1 MRRDNRGF
9 TLIEMIVVIAI
20 IALLVAIL
28 LPIVYKY
35 IGEAELTSAAGNAKL
50 QAVAMGCFRKDL
62 GYWPTGVD
70 PGTGQRYLPGDP
82 LRTMWFYGNG
92 RVPGCAGGACPVDE
106 TSFEAAGMTANKDAT
121 GNNATSADTFGAP
134 GTWANMLAGDFLD
147 DHLLTNSEGYTTAPP
162 SDSLAWIQKYWQG
175 PYMDKPSQ
183 PDPWG
188 RSYVTC
194 AAGFVRPITDWADP
208 AQVADAT
215 FHCWVLS
222 CGPDEIL
229 TTEPHHTTVRG
240 DDIGYMFY

>member
-1 MRRDNRGF
+1 MRREKGF

-62 GYWPTGVD
+62 GYWPSGMN
-70 PGTGQRYLPGDP
+70 GNQRYLPGDEE
-82 LRTMWFYGNG
+82 RTMWFYGNG
-92 RVPGCAGGACPVDE
+92 RIPNGN
-106 TSFEAAGMTANKDAT
+106 TAATTFAEEGSYGTNAN
-121 GNNATSADTFGAP
+121 AP
-134 GTWANMLAGDFLD
+134 GHNDSPADWGPGSWSEMLAGDYID
-147 DHLLTNSEGYTTAPP
+147 DHLLTNSEGYTTEPP
-162 SDSLAWIQKYWQG
+162 SQSLSWIQKYWQG

-188 RSYVTC
+188 RSYVACTG
-194 AAGFVRPITDWADP
+194 GFVRPITDWIG
-208 AQVADAT
+208 AT
-215 FHCWVLS
+215 SAHQRKYATYHCWVLS
-222 CGPDEIL
+222 AGPDETL
-229 TTEPHHTTVRG
+229 FTEPHMTTTIG

>member
-1 MRRDNRGF
+1 MIRKNKGF

-62 GYWPTGVD
+62 GYWPSGMN
-70 PGTGQRYLPGDP
+70 GAQRYLPGDSA
-82 LRTMWFYGNG
+82 RTMWFYGNG
-92 RVPGCAGGACPVDE
+92 RVPDGD
-106 TSFEAAGMTANKDAT
+106 TAATT
-121 GNNATSADTFGAP
+121 FSADTTWNAGSNGP
-134 GTWANMLAGDFLD
+134 GGNGTPANWFPASGSSWEQMLSGDYID
-147 DHLLTNSEGYTTAPP
+147 DHLLTNAEGYTTEPP
-162 SDSLAWIQKYWQG
+162 SQSLAWIQKYWQG

-188 RSYVTC
+188 RSYVACTG
-194 AAGFVRPITDWADP
+194 GFVRPITDWIGPTSAH
-208 AQVADAT
+208 QREYAT
-215 FHCWVLS
+215 YHCWVLS
-222 CGPDEIL
+222 AGPDETL
-229 TTEPHHTTVRG
+229 ATEPHMTTTVG

>member
-1 MRRDNRGF
+1 MRREKGF

-62 GYWPTGVD
+62 GYWPSGMN
-70 PGTGQRYLPGDP
+70 GTQRYLPADEA
-82 LRTMWFYGNG
+82 RTMWLYGNG
-92 RVPGCAGGACPVDE
+92 RIPDGDTAAQSFAEAGYGGGSGEPG
-106 TSFEAAGMTANKDAT
+106 
-121 GNNATSADTFGAP
+121 GNDTSAGSIF
-134 GTWANMLAGDFLD
+134 LAGSSWDKMLSGDYID
-147 DHLLTNSEGYTTAPP
+147 DHLLTNAEGYTTEPP
-162 SDSLAWIQKYWQG
+162 SQSLSWIQKYWQG

-188 RSYVTC
+188 RAYVC
-194 AAGFVRPITDWADP
+194 ATGGFVRPITDWIGPSSAH
-208 AQVADAT
+208 QREYAT
-215 FHCWVLS
+215 YHCWVLS
-222 CGPDEIL
+222 AGPDETL
-229 TTEPHHTTVRG
+229 FTEPHMTTTIG